1 MTFVRGCVTGQSQS
15 RAGGHRSSAVM
26 GVLRM
31 RSASGAAIEDSVPSG
46 AGHSLAVTYLRV
58 SSQPTSAKPAS
69 PYPVP
74 PRGVRPGVAGGRSTR
89 ALRRLPDPES
99 GLRGEACSD
108 RRLASASADGTRG
121 STRAGSP
128 CGHRAPRGRPGC
140 QRRSSRFACLRPPAR
155 AATRTLTPL
164 GPDSRRHP
172 GEGPLVGR
180 PERIRDGSLGSPCV
194 RSRGQLDDDPEV
206 LPRNRSGPAPAGA
219 RGRRRRRRTVGRR
232 HRPLRLLNV
241 AVHHG
246 APVKAVEQATGCS
259 VRRVTTPSTALGV

>member
-1 MTFVRGCVTGQSQS
+1 
-15 RAGGHRSSAVM
+15 M
-26 GVLRM
+26 GVAFTIRTD
-31 RSASGAAIEDSVPSG
+31 SGVAIQNSVPSG
-46 AGHSLAVTYLRV
+46 VGHSLAVTYLRV

-74 PRGVRPGVAGGRSTR
+74 PRGVRPGVASGRSTR

-108 RRLASASADGTRG
+108 RRPASASAAVLGEVREPGPVAGIALHAGGPDVSAGRL
-121 STRAGSP
+121 GSP
-128 CGHRAPRGRPGC
+128 AFAPRP
-140 QRRSSRFACLRPPAR
+140 RRDPDVD
-155 AATRTLTPL
+155 PL

-172 GEGPLVGR
+172 GENPLVGR
-180 PERIRDGSLGSPCV
+180 PERIRDGSLGSPRV

-259 VRRVTTPSTALGV
+259 VRRVTTPSTAIGA